1 MGEGAEADSETFW
14 DKAMEFVEAH
24 WTKALAI
31 LGIAAVWKF
40 FFPAP
45 KVSKPSF
52 FTRLARESG
61 FERHWKKIAATTGTI
76 VLGTGAALACRSG
89 ATSNT
94 RSNELRRSETKPSRK
109 KLKHSK
115 PKESSNTVL
124 IASVAVGFVIV
135 VGFIAFLCYYLCL

>member
-52 FTRLARESG
+52 FSRLARESG
-61 FERHWKKIAATTGTI
+61 FERHWKKIAGTTV
-76 VLGTGAALACRSG
+76 VLGTGAAALACRSD
-89 ATSNT
+89 AKLTSNT
-94 RSNELRRSETKPSRK
+94 SSEESRSKTKPSRK
-109 KLKHSK
+109 
-115 PKESSNTVL
+115 
-124 IASVAVGFVIV
+124 
-135 VGFIAFLCYYLCL
+135 